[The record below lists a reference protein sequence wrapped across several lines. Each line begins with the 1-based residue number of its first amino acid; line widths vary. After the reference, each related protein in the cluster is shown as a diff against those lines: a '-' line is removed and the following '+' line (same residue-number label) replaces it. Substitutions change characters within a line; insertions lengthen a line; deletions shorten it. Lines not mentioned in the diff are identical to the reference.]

1 MPFRFSRLSLIK
13 QIQIHGERRSKDL
26 ILLIGQMQQ
35 SWWKVS
41 N

>member
-1 MPFRFSRLSLIK
+1 MPFRFSRLSLK
-13 QIQIHGERRSKDL
+13 QIRIHGERTSKDL
-26 ILLIGQMQQ
+26 ILLISQMQQ